1 MVRGETMQS
10 GMTLIEVLVALLIF
24 SVGILGVAMLQLN
37 ALKYTDSSMR
47 SLHVSFIAH
56 DLFER
61 IRANPGTRYAL
72 SSLSQA
78 PTSGSLAVPR
88 QQDLYDFAA
97 QLKRAAGDDAE
108 ASIAVAGSSVTLTL
122 TWDDSRASQDAAQKQ
137 TLTLTADVSAERV
150 ARP

>member
-1 MVRGETMQS
+1 MRGKTMQS

-47 SLHVSFIAH
+47 SMHVSFIAH

-61 IRANPGTRYAL
+61 IRANPGTSYAL
-72 SSLSQA
+72 ASLSEA

-88 QQDLYDFAA
+88 QQDLYDFAT
-97 QLKRAAGDDAE
+97 QLKRAVGDDAE

-122 TWDDSRASQDAAQKQ
+122 KWDDSRASQELADKQ
-137 TLTLTADVSAERV
+137 TLTLIADVAAERG

>member
-1 MVRGETMQS
+1 MVGRTMQC
-10 GMTLIEVLVALLIF
+10 GMTLIEVMVALLVF

-47 SLHVSFIAH
+47 NMHVSFIAH

-61 IRANPGTRYAL
+61 IRANPGASYAL

-78 PTSGSLAVPR
+78 PAAGNLAVPR
-88 QQDLYDFAA
+88 QQDLYDFTT
-97 QLKRAAGDDAE
+97 QLKRAVGDDAE
-108 ASIAVAGSSVTLTL
+108 VSIAVAGSTVTLTL
-122 TWDDSRASQDAAQKQ
+122 NWDDSRASQAAAQQ
-137 TLTLTADVSAERV
+137 QSLTLTADVSAEQG